1 MINSKK
7 GLVNFSVL
15 FYFITFLLVNQ
26 FNHYFIAII
35 FYFSLVLSCFVGL
48 IINKCMLSSEK
59 ILVIILIMFTGII
72 NYFFVGTTSIKNQI
86 FLYVF
91 CLASTTFTNNTLSE
105 KTVLI
110 ATWLNII
117 VVIYRFST
125 VGFWGQIYT
134 NATSNFVSVYLMYP
148 TVLYYTIV
156 AKKKKKI
163 NLFPATIVWLL
174 SLLSRGR
181 GGIIS
186 TTIFIIML
194 YFVQYHTLHI
204 KSRLLITVMGIIS
217 ASVAIINLDIILDKL
232 NTSII
237 MEYFIARG
245 GLKSSRIRF
254 WAEYIV
260 QTVSSI
266 KNILFGTNVSNIGI
280 GQELDFNPHN
290 SFIEI
295 HMHNGIFTLMIVFI
309 MLAKNGYISIKKQNY
324 IYIVCMISIMIR
336 AFTDHVFWPA
346 YGTPILFYFMF
357 YYDNISSNLNLCK
370 RRQEFLK

>member
-1 MINSKK
+1 MISVNSKK
-7 GLVNFSVL
+7 GIINFSVL
-15 FYFITFLLVNQ
+15 FYFVTFLLVNQ
-26 FNHYFIAII
+26 FEYYFIAIA
-35 FYFSLVLSCFVGL
+35 FYFSLILCCFVGL
-48 IINKCMLSSEK
+48 YVNKCILSRKE
-59 ILVIILIMFTGII
+59 ILTIILIIFTGAL
-72 NYFFVGTTSIKNQI
+72 NYFLIGTTSIKNQI
-86 FLYVF
+86 FLFVF
-91 CLASTTFTNNTLSE
+91 CMASISFTDDTLSE

-110 ATWLNII
+110 AIWLNII
-117 VVIYRFST
+117 VVIYRFLT

-148 TVLYYTIV
+148 TVLYYSIV
-156 AKKKKKI
+156 AKKRKKI
-163 NLFPATIVWLL
+163 NIIPATIIWLL

-186 TTIFIIML
+186 TTIFILML
-194 YFVQYHTLHI
+194 YFVQYRTLHA
-204 KSRLLITVMGIIS
+204 KNRLLITAIGIIII
-217 ASVAIINLDIILDKL
+217 SVTIFNLDFILKKL

-254 WAEYIV
+254 WKEYIV

-266 KNILFGTNVSNIGI
+266 KNILFGTNVSNIEI
-280 GQELDFNPHN
+280 GQRWDFNPHN

-295 HMHNGIFTLMIVFI
+295 HMHNGIFTLITVLI
-309 MLAKNGYISIKKQNY
+309 MLIKNGYISIKKQNY

-346 YGTPILFYFMF
+346 FGTPILFYFMF
-357 YYDNISSNLNLCK
+357 YYDNISSSLNIYK
-370 RRQEFLK
+370 PN

>member
-134 NATSNFVSVYLMYP
+134 NATSNFVSVYLMYRSEERR
-148 TVLYYTIV
+148 VG
-156 AKKKKKI
+156 K
-163 NLFPATIVWLL
+163 
-174 SLLSRGR
+174 
-181 GGIIS
+181 
-186 TTIFIIML
+186 
-194 YFVQYHTLHI
+194 
-204 KSRLLITVMGIIS
+204 
-217 ASVAIINLDIILDKL
+217 
-232 NTSII
+232 
-237 MEYFIARG
+237 E
-245 GLKSSRIRF
+245 
-254 WAEYIV
+254 
-260 QTVSSI
+260 
-266 KNILFGTNVSNIGI
+266 
-280 GQELDFNPHN
+280 
-290 SFIEI
+290 
-295 HMHNGIFTLMIVFI
+295 
-309 MLAKNGYISIKKQNY
+309 
-324 IYIVCMISIMIR
+324 CM
-336 AFTDHVFWPA
+336 
-346 YGTPILFYFMF
+346 
-357 YYDNISSNLNLCK
+357 
-370 RRQEFLK
+370 